1 MTELSTK
8 VIASEDK
15 FLTKTKKYF
24 FNFYHLYLFLFL
36 LFCCSMLFS
45 NFLLLLISI
54 PLWLIAL
61 VMDDIVTDIQVN
73 DEIKMLENKVC
84 KLEKIIG
91 EKE

>member
-15 FLTKTKKYF
+15 FLTKTKRYF
-24 FNFYHLYLFLFL
+24 FNFYYLYLVFCFL

-45 NFLLLLISI
+45 NFLLLLISM

-61 VMDDIVTDIQVN
+61 VMDDIVTDIRVN

-84 KLEKIIG
+84 KLK
-91 EKE
+91 K